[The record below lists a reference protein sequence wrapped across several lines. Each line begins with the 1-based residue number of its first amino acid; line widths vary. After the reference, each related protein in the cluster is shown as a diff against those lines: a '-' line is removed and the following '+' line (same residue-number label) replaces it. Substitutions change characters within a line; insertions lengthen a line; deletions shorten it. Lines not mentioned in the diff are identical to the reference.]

1 MADLDQKSLHLRVL
15 PIRLAEGRRT
25 GERLRL
31 KWVERERERE
41 REKERKEYQ
50 RRCGLRLKYSIARMT
65 RQHPSPLHIQLLRL
79 DIRRDSQLQL
89 GRSFVI
95 QGMSCSHVDRRTFA
109 IYLNAATLETYKCS
123 KSASSPAIHIHTTTR
138 TFFSME
144 RFITLRRPDHS
155 LEASKISRNLIRRL
169 KHPPTQILPTL
180 TFTH

>member
-1 MADLDQKSLHLRVL
+1 
-15 PIRLAEGRRT
+15 
-25 GERLRL
+25 
-31 KWVERERERE
+31 
-41 REKERKEYQ
+41 
-50 RRCGLRLKYSIARMT
+50 LRLKYSIARMT
-65 RQHPSPLHIQLLRL
+65 RQHPSPLHIQSLRL

-95 QGMSCSHVDRRTFA
+95 QGMSCSHVDRKTFA
-109 IYLNAATLETYKCS
+109 IYLNAATLYLNAATLETYKCS